1 MQQKITISPKTATVA
16 QGSSRQ
22 FASNTSNGQWRII
35 INGHSNGT
43 VDQTGLYKA
52 GKAPGVDTIEVKAT
66 DGSTDTAVVTVL

>member
-16 QGSSRQ
+16 QGISQQ

-35 INGHSNGT
+35 KGHSNGT

-52 GKAPGVDTIEVKAT
+52 GKTPGVDTIEVKAT
-66 DGSTDTAVVTVL
+66 DGTTDTAIVTVL